1 SRRLRTPGA
10 RVGAALPGGDREP
23 VQAEERELVP
33 VPPLEHDLPVYDVE
47 EPAAAE
53 AERVPPL
60 EDRPRPVLEQVLDE
74 ARHVGRR
81 ELALER
87 GPDGLPALDGLLGHL
102 VVHGAGRVEGGD
114 PRFYDVPRTRAAGG
128 HHVSWRDRERAG
140 GAVNALDDAD
150 PGTRIRW
157 HGSGG
162 TDPVRPPRLGGVRD
176 TAAPRHAGA
185 CR

>member
-102 VVHGAGRVEGGD
+102 VVHGAGRVEGGEALDVAVVEGGD

-140 GAVNALDDAD
+140 GTVNALDDAG
-150 PGTRIRW
+150 PVTRIR
-157 HGSGG
+157 
-162 TDPVRPPRLGGVRD
+162 
-176 TAAPRHAGA
+176 
-185 CR
+185 